1 MGINK
6 IVLNTDQGEQVLI
19 DVTEDT
25 VTPETLFEGA
35 TAHDKAGDRI
45 SGTFTITPELEEQA
59 ALIRQIKTAL
69 QGKTVGSG
77 REPVVQPLEVTQ
89 NGTYIA
95 HDGVD
100 GYSPVIVNV
109 PTGGG
114 GENLDKLIDG
124 TITEVSSAVTRV
136 NSYAFYYRT
145 NLTSANFPNATSI
158 GNYAFSDCSALAS
171 ANFPNAT
178 SIGNRAFSGCRDF
191 TTANFPAVTSIGSY
205 AFNSCT
211 GLTTTNFPV
220 VTSIGTYGFTT
231 CTGLTTANFP
241 AVTSISNYGFIGCSN
256 LTALILRNTTKAATL
271 GGSSAFNQ
279 TPIVSGK
286 GYIYV
291 PAALVDTYKAAT
303 NWSKFASQFRAIEDY
318 PEICG

>member
-158 GNYAFSDCSALAS
+158 GN
-171 ANFPNAT
+171 
-178 SIGNRAFSGCRDF
+178 RAFSGCRDF